1 MLRKNVLTKAW
12 IVQLKTGGGV
22 VKKLVKAESRQ
33 AAINLLSGWIE
44 DNGAEI
50 LAMWEAFI

>member
-33 AAINLLSGWIE
+33 AAISLLSGWIE